1 MRLTGLML
9 VVGLVAM
16 ASASAAL
23 GADMMAAAKTELGT
37 ALTHAGFAAQYDAV
51 AEVELHLHHVVN
63 CLEGSAGKN
72 YNMGAG
78 NVCQGQGNGIFADL
92 KDSGMAGAHALPYA
106 EIADQVANWGLQQT
120 MSKDLG
126 RAKAAAAAAKAVI
139 QLAMDNFK

>member
-16 ASASAAL
+16 ISSAAL

-37 ALTHAGFAAQYDAV
+37 ASTHAGFAAQYDAV

-72 YNMGAG
+72 YNIGAG
-78 NVCQGQGNGIFADL
+78 EVRSGPEHGIIAVL
-92 KDSGMAGAHALPYA
+92 KRPGMTGTPSESLVAIAAEAVHSTLP
-106 EIADQVANWGLQQT
+106 
-120 MSKDLG
+120 
-126 RAKAAAAAAKAVI
+126 R
-139 QLAMDNFK
+139 

>member
-16 ASASAAL
+16 VSASAAL

-92 KDSGMAGAHALPYA
+92 KDSGMAGAHAAPYA
-106 EIADQVANWGLQQT
+106 QDRDQAATWGIT
-120 MSKDLG
+120 SAMAKERR
-126 RAKAAAAAAKAVI
+126 RAEAPAGAQNQVMK
-139 QLAMDNFK
+139 